1 MIINADLGQCY
12 LPLTVGTAKP
22 DWRSYPFSSHL
33 FDIHTEPRE
42 YTVVEWRKHVLGLIF
57 QIHAAGKTPIIVGG
71 SVFYIHSLFYPPK
84 PLPTSSK
91 LHELIDLSLPTHELY
106 KKLLVIDPQRAHE
119 LHLHDAYR
127 IKRAIEIWNTTGQ
140 KPSDCKPTFD
150 FCYKA
155 KLYIL
160 LPEPAL
166 LKERIEQRCK
176 EMIKHGGWIEE
187 CEKLIGTEWES
198 FSRRKGFIGYSDIFD
213 YLAESVRS
221 DINQLITKISIKTHQ
236 YAKHQRAFLR
246 KTIKSLSADNCSGI
260 EVLIANGKNSS
271 PTADFLGA

>member
-22 DWRSYPFSSHL
+22 NWRSYQFSSYL

-42 YTVVEWRKHVLGLIF
+42 YTVVEWRKHVLDLID
-57 QIHAAGKTPIIVGG
+57 QIHVEGKTPIIVGG

-84 PLPTSSK
+84 PLLTLSK
-91 LHELIDLSLPTHELY
+91 QHELIDLSLPAHELY
-106 KKLLVIDPQRAHE
+106 EKLMVIDPQRAHE
-119 LHLHDAYR
+119 LHVHDEYR
-127 IKRAIEIWNTTGQ
+127 VKRALEIWNTTGQ
-140 KPSDCKPTFD
+140 KPSDCKPTFE

-155 KLYIL
+155 KFYIL

-176 EMIKHGGWIEE
+176 EMIEHGGWIHE
-187 CEKLIGTEWES
+187 CKKLMGTEWES

-213 YLAESVRS
+213 YLVESTPA

-246 KTIKSLSADNCSGI
+246 KTIKSLAAEASSDV
-260 EVLIANGKNSS
+260 EVLIADGKNNASW
-271 PTADFLGA
+271 PDFFGG